1 MFIFKNLFSCL
12 LLGFAESSPP
22 SQEHGWSQPCPL
34 HTCSGIPAQVRVPPQ
49 DYLPFCRRMVTRP
62 HVGEASW
69 LLLFLMDV
77 QKAPG
82 NWQAPLALTSL
93 PPSGP
98 VLMLKH

>member
-1 MFIFKNLFSCL
+1 MFIFKNLFCVCCL
-12 LLGFAESSPP
+12 DLLSPAHP
-22 SQEHGWSQPCPL
+22 ARSMGGHSHAHC
-34 HTCSGIPAQVRVPPQ
+34 TPAQVRVPPQ

>member
-1 MFIFKNLFSCL
+1 
-12 LLGFAESSPP
+12 
-22 SQEHGWSQPCPL
+22 
-34 HTCSGIPAQVRVPPQ
+34 
-49 DYLPFCRRMVTRP
+49 MVTRP

-82 NWQAPLALTSL
+82 NWQAPLAPTSL